1 MFDSDAVLSAV
12 VVGAAAT
19 LSWALILYLRPVLTR
34 HLMAHPNERSSHV
47 QATPEG
53 AGFGVMAAVFA
64 VCTSLLVGAL
74 VPEPNLVPVL
84 IGAAVLV
91 ILGGVDDARP
101 LPVTLRLLVQGLV
114 ALGVVLALPQDFHVL
129 PALLPAGLERAMLVF
144 GMVCFVNIV
153 NFLDGLD
160 WMTVA
165 QVIPMSLGIAILWW
179 LDIVPI
185 GIGVLALALFGA
197 MLGFA
202 IFNRHPASIFLGDS
216 GSLPI
221 GLLLATMLIWVAEA
235 HFVSAVLLAL
245 YTIADSGLTFFRRL
259 ANGEKVTDAHRSHFY
274 QRATVGGFSVPEVT
288 TRILL
293 LCTWLAALAIVAALG
308 RSLLIDGVALAL
320 GVGAVGLVLTAFARG
335 R

>member
-1 MFDSDAVLSAV
+1 
-12 VVGAAAT
+12 
-19 LSWALILYLRPVLTR
+19 LILFLRPMLIR

-53 AGFGVMAAVFA
+53 AGFGVMAAIFL
-64 VCTSLLVGAL
+64 VCGILLLGAL
-74 VPEPNLVPVL
+74 APQPNLLPVL

-91 ILGGVDDARP
+91 VLGGVDDARP
-101 LPVTLRLLVQGLV
+101 LPVILRLLVQGLV
-114 ALGVVLALPQDFHVL
+114 ALGVVLTLPQDFRVL
-129 PALLPAGLERAMLVF
+129 PALLPAGVERAILIF
-144 GMVCFVNIV
+144 GIVCFVNVV

-165 QVIPMSLGIAILWW
+165 QVVPMSLGIAILWW

-202 IFNRHPASIFLGDS
+202 VFNRHPASIFLGDS

-274 QRATVGGFSVPEVT
+274 QRATVAGFSVPEVT

-293 LCTWLAALAIVAALG
+293 LCAWLAALAIVAALG
-308 RSLLIDGVALAL
+308 RSLLIDGVTLAL
-320 GVGAVGLVLTAFARG
+320 GAGGVGLVLAAFARG